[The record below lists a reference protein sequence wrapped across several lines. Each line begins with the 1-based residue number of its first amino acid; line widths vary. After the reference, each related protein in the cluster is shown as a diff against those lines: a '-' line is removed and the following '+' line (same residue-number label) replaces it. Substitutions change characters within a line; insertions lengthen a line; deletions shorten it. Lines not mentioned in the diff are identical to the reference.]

1 MNRLTFQTN
10 MAKLAAAFSAEVT
23 PEKAEVY
30 WDDLADLADAQ
41 FVVACTRAR
50 REWDKPFALP
60 PIAVLLRYAIEAD
73 QAAGAI
79 VDGETAW
86 AAFRARVLARYSFG
100 VTRTFDWPDDLT
112 REVVR
117 HHLGIDA
124 AAVHTLATVDN
135 DFEREQYRRRFVAEY
150 NARRG
155 TARAAEAAGFD
166 PPRPLRQ
173 IADGGL

>member
-1 MNRLTFQTN
+1 
-10 MAKLAAAFSAEVT
+10 MAKLAAAFSVEVT

-30 WDDLADLADAQ
+30 WDDLGDLPDAQ

-60 PIAVLLRYAIEAD
+60 PIAVLLRYATEAE

-100 VTRTFDWPDDLT
+100 VTRAFDWPDELT
-112 REVVR
+112 RDVVR
-117 HHLGIDA
+117 HHLGIDT
-124 AAVHTLATVDN
+124 AAVHTLATVEN
-135 DFEREQYRRRFVAEY
+135 EFEREQYRRRFVAEY

-155 TARAAEAAGFD
+155 TARAAEVAGLT
-166 PPRPLRQ
+166 PPKPLRQ
-173 IADGGL
+173 VADGGD